1 MIERPFLK
9 TSPNPPTDDAG
20 DPWESCTSAWST
32 DDEWAQDVSMPDFS
46 IMSNDQIE
54 KLLPQ
59 PLKDHFRLS
68 QGFVQ
73 LVELAR
79 RIPADLLLSMT
90 ETIRKGADRVN
101 DFNRDFSES
110 ISLLASTIEDCHSED
125 PIQLSRFHQLQEQF
139 EAFSDQNREL
149 FLATVQEVCEACEP
163 LAE

>member
-1 MIERPFLK
+1 MIVRPFLK
-9 TSPNPPTDDAG
+9 TSPNPPSDHTA

-32 DDEWAQDVSMPDFS
+32 DDEWAQDLSMPDFS
-46 IMSNDQIE
+46 LMSDDQIE

-59 PLKDHFRLS
+59 PLKDQFRLS

-73 LVELAR
+73 LIELAR

-90 ETIRKGADRVN
+90 ETIRKGAERVN

-110 ISLLASTIEDCHSED
+110 IALLASAIEDCHRED
-125 PIQLSRFHQLQEQF
+125 PVQLNRFHRLKEQF

-149 FLATVQEVCEACEP
+149 LLATVQEVCEACEP
-163 LAE
+163 LAK